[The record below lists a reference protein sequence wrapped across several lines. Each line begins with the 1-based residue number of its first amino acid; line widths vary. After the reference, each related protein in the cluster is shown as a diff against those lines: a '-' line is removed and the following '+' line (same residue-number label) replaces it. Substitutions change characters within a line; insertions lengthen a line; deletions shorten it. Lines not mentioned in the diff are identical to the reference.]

1 MTPRGGQGN
10 CERSFS
16 LVLEASSQIPK
27 GPPLGL
33 RDSVDFRSPGLL
45 AAPLLGIAILL
56 RITALLRVAAL
67 RITALLRVAALLRIT
82 ALLLEAWILI
92 ACLRDAR
99 LLTVG
104 AELLSIA
111 HRGVCPE
118 TGSSSELSGQNH
130 SDAAAYQDE
139 EGAESQQV
147 ETESQRGR
155 RGDIGI
161 IGAAVAVA
169 DFVRDFFVIIIVADT
184 YYQGNDSE
192 DYTSDS
198 CSLCQPNFAVH
209 ESGNA

>member
-1 MTPRGGQGN
+1 MKPRGGQGN

-67 RITALLRVAALLRIT
+67 LRIT

-104 AELLSIA
+104 AELSIA

>member
-1 MTPRGGQGN
+1 MKPRGGQGN

-104 AELLSIA
+104 AELSIA

-118 TGSSSELSGQNH
+118 TGSSSERSGHTH

>member
-1 MTPRGGQGN
+1 M
-10 CERSFS
+10 
-16 LVLEASSQIPK
+16 VLEASSQIPK

-67 RITALLRVAALLRIT
+67 LRIT

-104 AELLSIA
+104 AELSIA

>member
-1 MTPRGGQGN
+1 MKPRGGQGN

-82 ALLLEAWILI
+82 ALLLEARILI

-104 AELLSIA
+104 AELSIA

>member
-1 MTPRGGQGN
+1 MKPRGGQGN

-56 RITALLRVAAL
+56 RITALL
-67 RITALLRVAALLRIT
+67 
-82 ALLLEAWILI
+82 LEAWILI

-104 AELLSIA
+104 AELSIA

>member
-1 MTPRGGQGN
+1 MKPRGGQGN

-67 RITALLRVAALLRIT
+67 RITALLRVAALL
-82 ALLLEAWILI
+82 LEAWILI

-104 AELLSIA
+104 AELSIA

>member
-1 MTPRGGQGN
+1 MKPRGGQGN

-104 AELLSIA
+104 AELSIA

-139 EGAESQQV
+139 EGVESQQV

>member
-1 MTPRGGQGN
+1 MKPRGGQGN

-104 AELLSIA
+104 AELSIA

>member
-1 MTPRGGQGN
+1 MKPRGGQGN

-104 AELLSIA
+104 AEPSIA

>member
-1 MTPRGGQGN
+1 MKPRGGQGN

-104 AELLSIA
+104 AELSIA

-198 CSLCQPNFAVH
+198 CPLCQPNFAVH

>member
-1 MTPRGGQGN
+1 MKPRGGQGN

-27 GPPLGL
+27 GPPLDL

-104 AELLSIA
+104 AELSIA